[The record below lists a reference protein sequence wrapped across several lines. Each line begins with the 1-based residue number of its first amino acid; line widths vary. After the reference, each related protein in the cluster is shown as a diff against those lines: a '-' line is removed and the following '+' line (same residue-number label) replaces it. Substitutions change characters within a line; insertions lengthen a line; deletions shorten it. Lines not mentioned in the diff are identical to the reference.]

1 MHVRKEFFMNKKNR
15 QYLLGGLFIIMAAFV
30 LVLFNKTS
38 PSVEVVKDTLTYQQ
52 QIDTH
57 LSETI
62 TNGNYTF
69 DNPYLILNPY
79 NSSPLTALLAFKTD
93 ESVSATVTIS
103 GKDEHSTFTHS
114 FESATTHLI
123 PIYGLYANHLNQ
135 VTITLSDGRKKEVQI
150 QTDPLPEDFSLPT
163 SVFAKKEKLS
173 NDLYFVTPS
182 SEGYTAAYDVNGDV
196 RWYLTTKN
204 IWDIKR
210 LSNGNLLLSSDRLMA
225 LPYYMVGL
233 MEMDLLG
240 KVYTEY
246 VFEGGYHHDAI
257 ELPNGNL
264 LVAGNNPNKTTVEDY
279 VIELDRETGD
289 VVKSWD
295 LSTILPTEAAKSEN
309 WTEHDWFHNNSV
321 DFDETNQAIILS
333 GRHQDAVISMDYE
346 SGQLNWIVGD
356 PTGWPEEMKPYFFTP
371 TKDPFEWQWSQHSAK
386 ILPHQ
391 NLAIFDNGNNRSKD
405 PYQYLSANDNYSR
418 GIVYHLNTDAMTIE
432 QVFEFGKTEG
442 SSFYSP
448 YISEIDYL
456 APDHYLVHSGGI
468 GTINGEALNQPAY
481 FYENAILSSRTVEI
495 LNQERIFELEL
506 PSHYYRAS
514 KLSLYPE
521 STHYNL
527 ELGKR
532 LGSLG
537 ETPTIAE
544 KVSGL
549 NFNQNQLDENYQIK
563 FTQESDRL
571 IMTGAF
577 YEGEKVKL
585 ILNRLG
591 DQRVYSIRITN
602 TPYSAMCVDL
612 FNPEAFDDKERL
624 AVTQFVNAE
633 GLTGTYE
640 IYLDINHVVYPLNQS
655 VTFD

>member
-1 MHVRKEFFMNKKNR
+1 MNKRYR
-15 QYLLGGLFIIMAAFV
+15 QYLLGGLFILIAIFV
-30 LVLFNKTS
+30 LFLFNKKS
-38 PSVEVVKDTLTYQQ
+38 PSVEVVMDTLTNQQ
-52 QIDTH
+52 QIDTT

-62 TNGNYTF
+62 AKGNYSF

-79 NSSPLTALLAFKTD
+79 ESSPLTALIAFTT
-93 ESVSATVTIS
+93 EEPMSATVTIL
-103 GKDEHSTFTHS
+103 GKDEHSTFTNQ
-114 FESATTHLI
+114 FESTTTHLI
-123 PIYGLYANHLNQ
+123 PIYGLYADHLNQ
-135 VTITLSDGRKKEVQI
+135 VTLTLSDGRTKNLQI

-163 SVFAKKEKLS
+163 SVYANKEKLS
-173 NDLYFVTPS
+173 NDLYFFTPS

-210 LSNGNLLLSSDRLMA
+210 LNNGNLLLSSDRLMA
-225 LPYYMVGL
+225 PPYYMVGL

-264 LVAGNNPNKTTVEDY
+264 LVAGNNPNKMTVEDY
-279 VIELDRETGD
+279 VIELDRATGD

-295 LSTILPTEAAKSEN
+295 ISTILPTEAAKSEN

-321 DFDETNQAIILS
+321 DFDEKNQSIILS

-346 SGQLNWIVGD
+346 SGKLNWIVGD
-356 PTGWPEEMKPYFFTP
+356 PTGWPEEMKSYFFTP
-371 TKDPFEWQWSQHSAK
+371 IGEDFEWQWSQHSAK
-386 ILPHQ
+386 VLPNQ

-405 PYQYLSANDNYSR
+405 PYHYLSANDNYSR
-418 GIVYHLNTDAMTIE
+418 GVVYHLNTEEMTIQ
-432 QVFEFGKTEG
+432 QVFEFGKNEG

-468 GTINGEALNQPAY
+468 GTLNGEAFNQPAY
-481 FYENAILSSRTVEI
+481 FYENATLSSRTVEI
-495 LNQERIFELEL
+495 LDQERIFELEL
-506 PSHYYRAS
+506 PAHYYRAS

-521 STHYNL
+521 SNHYTL

-532 LGSLG
+532 VGSLG
-537 ETPTIAE
+537 KTPTLPI
-544 KVSGL
+544 KINGL
-549 NFNQNQLDENYQIK
+549 HFNQNQLDEDYQIK
-563 FTQESDRL
+563 LTQESDRL

-585 ILNRLG
+585 ILNRLN
-591 DQRVYSIRITN
+591 DQRVYSVRITN

-612 FNPEAFDDKERL
+612 FNPEAIADQDRL
-624 AVTQFVNAE
+624 AITQFVNAE

-640 IYLDINHVVYPLNQS
+640 IYLEINNVIYPLHQS